1 MAQQPSSLRKNIWG
15 WLTAGFSGLLVGALT
30 IIASVSMAALV
41 FAGGLSGHLAYGV
54 DIALTTAVIS
64 GLLIALMSSCEV
76 AISIPQDRTAPILAI
91 MAAAIAAAV
100 PANAGSEQVLSSIV
114 TAIVVTSLITGV
126 FLFGLGLA
134 RAGGLMRFLPYSVL
148 GGYFAGA
155 GWLLLLG
162 GLRVMTNLEL
172 AAPADLLQLGDAA
185 LLVRWLPGL
194 ALALAITIASRFV
207 SSGTALTLTLP
218 AAAGLF
224 FLTMLH
230 DGETLE
236 TLAGNG
242 WLLSPSTSQMSDIVS
257 FSLPQLLAQSD
268 WRMVLGQWANI
279 GTVVVISAVSIML
292 TVSALESLSS
302 RDFDINHELRVTGL
316 ANLAT
321 GLGGG
326 MVGFH
331 SLSISD
337 LALRLGARNRIAG
350 IVAALM
356 AAAALLF
363 GTELLGYLP
372 RLVVGGLLASMGI
385 AILDTWLVQSWQRL
399 PRGEYLV
406 VPLILLTIAGLGFI
420 EGLIVGLLAAL
431 IQFVLKYS
439 RTTVVRYAL
448 SGRDAR
454 STVERNLDD
463 ERFLSRQGAQ
473 VLALKLRGYLFFG
486 TAAQLSVR
494 VRARVTDP
502 SKPRL
507 RYLLLDFK
515 GVYGVDSSAAHEFR
529 RLRRLAGQ
537 RGFTIVLTGM
547 TADLLKRLHAG
558 NISEHDEHV
567 CEFHDLDHGLE
578 WCENQMLDARR
589 LAQREVPQTALQLL
603 AQQIGDEVA
612 SVQFISYLSEVAFA
626 PGDQLMRQGEESG
639 DLYFVERGDV
649 SVYLKPA
656 SGETLRIRRT
666 GPGTVLGELGFY
678 LGTPRSAS
686 VIAEN
691 TGKAYRLTAASLER
705 MEREHPALAAAMHR
719 FIADLLAERLLR
731 TTRTLEGVLS

>member
-1 MAQQPSSLRKNIWG
+1 MTWG
-15 WLTAGFSGLLVGALT
+15 WLTAGFSGLMVGALT
-30 IIASVSMAALV
+30 IMASVSMAALV
-41 FAGGLSGHLAYGV
+41 FVGGLSGHLGYGV
-54 DIALTTAVIS
+54 KIALTTAVIS
-64 GLLIALMSSCEV
+64 GLVIALMSSCEV

-91 MAAAIAAAV
+91 MAAAITAAAPPGV
-100 PANAGSEQVLSSIV
+100 GSDQVLLSIV
-114 TAIVVTSLITGV
+114 TAIVATSLITGI
-126 FLFGLGLA
+126 FLLGLGLA
-134 RAGGLMRFLPYSVL
+134 RAGELMRFLPYSVL

-162 GLRVMTNLEL
+162 GLRVMTDLDL
-172 AAPADLLQLGDAA
+172 ASPADLSQLGDAG
-185 LLVRWLPGL
+185 LLMRWLPGL

-207 SSGTALTLTLP
+207 SSGTALTLILP

-224 FLTMLH
+224 FLTMLR
-230 DGETLE
+230 DDATLE
-236 TLAGNG
+236 TLARSG
-242 WLLSPSTSQMSDIVS
+242 WLLDPLTGGQASDTPW
-257 FSLPQLLAQSD
+257 FSLPQLLAQGD
-268 WRMVLGQWANI
+268 WAVLLDQWANI

-356 AAAALLF
+356 AAAALFF

-385 AILDTWLVQSWQRL
+385 TILDKWLIQSWRRL

-420 EGLIVGLLAAL
+420 EGLILGLLAAL

-448 SGRDAR
+448 SGTDAR
-454 STVERNLDD
+454 STVERQLDD

-486 TAAQLSVR
+486 TAAQLSGR
-494 VRARVTDP
+494 VRTRVMDP
-502 SKPRL
+502 SEARL

-515 GVYGVDSSAAHEFR
+515 GVYGIDSSAAHEFR
-529 RLRRLAGQ
+529 RLRLLAGQ
-537 RGFTIVLTGM
+537 QGFTIVLTAM
-547 TADLLKRLHAG
+547 TPELLGRLHAG
-558 NISEHDEHV
+558 KPSEDDEYV
-567 CEFHDLDHGLE
+567 REFKDLDHGLE
-578 WCENQMLDARR
+578 WCESQMLDARR
-589 LAQREVPQTALQLL
+589 LVQPEVPQTALQLL
-603 AQQIGDEVA
+603 ARQLGDDVA
-612 SVQFISYLSEVAFA
+612 ATDFAAYLSEVAFA
-626 PGDQLMRQGEESG
+626 PGDELIRQGAESR
-639 DLYFVERGDV
+639 DLYFLEQGDV
-649 SVYLKPA
+649 SVYIKPVT
-656 SGETLRIRRT
+656 GETVRIRRT

-686 VIAEN
+686 VVAEN
-691 TGKAYRLTAASLER
+691 AGRAYRLTAASLQR
-705 MEREHPALAAAMHR
+705 MEKEHPALAAAMHR

>member
-1 MAQQPSSLRKNIWG
+1 MTWG
-15 WLTAGFSGLLVGALT
+15 WLTAGFSGLMVGALT
-30 IIASVSMAALV
+30 IMASVSMAALV
-41 FAGGLSGHLAYGV
+41 FVGGLSGHLGYGV
-54 DIALTTAVIS
+54 KIALTTAAVS
-64 GLLIALMSSCEV
+64 GLVIALMSSCEV

-91 MAAAIAAAV
+91 MAAAITAAAPPGV
-100 PANAGSEQVLSSIV
+100 GSDQVLLSIV
-114 TAIVVTSLITGV
+114 TAIVATSLITGI
-126 FLFGLGLA
+126 FLLGLGLA

-162 GLRVMTNLEL
+162 GLRVMTDLDL
-172 AAPADLLQLGDAA
+172 ASPADLSQLSDAG
-185 LLVRWLPGL
+185 LLMRWLPGL

-207 SSGTALTLTLP
+207 SSGTALTLILP

-224 FLTMLH
+224 FLTMLR
-230 DGETLE
+230 DDATLE
-236 TLAGNG
+236 TLAHSG
-242 WLLSPSTSQMSDIVS
+242 WLLDPLTGGQASDTPS
-257 FSLPQLLAQSD
+257 FNLPQLLAQGD
-268 WRMVLGQWANI
+268 WAVLLDQWANI

-356 AAAALLF
+356 AAAALFF

-385 AILDTWLVQSWQRL
+385 TILDKWLIQSWRRL

-420 EGLIVGLLAAL
+420 EGLILGLLAAL

-448 SGRDAR
+448 SGTDAR
-454 STVERNLDD
+454 STVERKLDD

-486 TAAQLSVR
+486 TAAQLSGR
-494 VRARVTDP
+494 VRTRVMDP
-502 SKPRL
+502 SEARL

-515 GVYGVDSSAAHEFR
+515 GVYGIDSSAAHEFR
-529 RLRRLAGQ
+529 RLRLLAGQ
-537 RGFTIVLTGM
+537 QGFTIVLTAM
-547 TADLLKRLHAG
+547 TPELLGRLHAG
-558 NISEHDEHV
+558 KPSEDDAYV
-567 CEFHDLDHGLE
+567 REFKDLDHGLE
-578 WCENQMLDARR
+578 WCESQMLDARR
-589 LAQREVPQTALQLL
+589 LAQPEVPQTALQLL
-603 AQQIGDEVA
+603 ARQLGDDVA
-612 SVQFISYLSEVAFA
+612 ATDFAAYLSEVAFA
-626 PGDQLMRQGEESG
+626 PGDELIRQGAESR
-639 DLYFVERGDV
+639 DLYFLEQGDV
-649 SVYLKPA
+649 SVYIKPVT
-656 SGETLRIRRT
+656 GETVRIRRT

-686 VIAEN
+686 VVAEN
-691 TGKAYRLTAASLER
+691 AGRAYRLTAASLQR
-705 MEREHPALAAAMHR
+705 MEKEHPALAAAMHR

>member
-1 MAQQPSSLRKNIWG
+1 MTWG
-15 WLTAGFSGLLVGALT
+15 WLTAGFSGLMVGALT
-30 IIASVSMAALV
+30 IMASVSMAALV
-41 FAGGLSGHLAYGV
+41 FVGGLSGHLGYGV
-54 DIALTTAVIS
+54 KIALTTAVIS
-64 GLLIALMSSCEV
+64 GLVIALMSSCEV

-91 MAAAIAAAV
+91 MAAAITAAAPPGV
-100 PANAGSEQVLSSIV
+100 GSDQVLLSIV
-114 TAIVVTSLITGV
+114 TAIVATSLITGI
-126 FLFGLGLA
+126 FLLGLGLA
-134 RAGGLMRFLPYSVL
+134 RAGELMRFLPYSVL

-162 GLRVMTNLEL
+162 GLRVMTDLDL
-172 AAPADLLQLGDAA
+172 ASPADLSQLGDAG
-185 LLVRWLPGL
+185 LLMRWLPGL

-207 SSGTALTLTLP
+207 SSGTALTLILP

-224 FLTMLH
+224 FLTMLR
-230 DGETLE
+230 DDATLE
-236 TLAGNG
+236 TLARSG
-242 WLLSPSTSQMSDIVS
+242 WLLDPLTGGQASDTPS
-257 FSLPQLLAQSD
+257 FSLPQLLAQGD
-268 WRMVLGQWANI
+268 WAVLLDQWANI

-356 AAAALLF
+356 AAAALFF

-385 AILDTWLVQSWQRL
+385 TILDKWLIQSWRRL

-420 EGLIVGLLAAL
+420 EGLILGLLAAL

-448 SGRDAR
+448 SGTDAR
-454 STVERNLDD
+454 STVERQLDD

-486 TAAQLSVR
+486 TAAQLSGR
-494 VRARVTDP
+494 VRTRVMDP
-502 SKPRL
+502 SEARL

-515 GVYGVDSSAAHEFR
+515 GVYGIDSSAAHEFR
-529 RLRRLAGQ
+529 RLRLLAGQ
-537 RGFTIVLTGM
+537 QGFTIVLTAM
-547 TADLLKRLHAG
+547 TPELLGRLHAG
-558 NISEHDEHV
+558 KPSEDDEYV
-567 CEFHDLDHGLE
+567 REFKDLDHGLE
-578 WCENQMLDARR
+578 WCESQMLDARR
-589 LAQREVPQTALQLL
+589 LAQPEVPQTALQLL
-603 AQQIGDEVA
+603 ARQLGDDVA
-612 SVQFISYLSEVAFA
+612 ATDFAAYLSEVAFA
-626 PGDQLMRQGEESG
+626 PGDELIRQGAESR
-639 DLYFVERGDV
+639 DLYFLEQGDV
-649 SVYLKPA
+649 SVYIKPVT
-656 SGETLRIRRT
+656 GETVRIRRT

-686 VIAEN
+686 VVAEN
-691 TGKAYRLTAASLER
+691 AGRAYRLTAASLQR
-705 MEREHPALAAAMHR
+705 MEKEHPALAAAMHR